1 MAYCLGQRQDAAA
14 IETLKAVLADSH
26 EHSMYFTKLAAVWLL
41 ASSSQGGYI
50 YAGYGMRLEKL
61 LEQLGLPHA

>member
-26 EHSMYFTKLAAVWLL
+26 EHSMYIIEFAAVLL
-41 ASSSQGGYI
+41 FSSSWQ
-50 YAGYGMRLEKL
+50 AGNISAGFGMRLEKL
-61 LEQLGLPHA
+61 WEQLGLLHA